1 MTGTF
6 IVAGIV
12 GLLFMIA
19 GWLLADDL
27 VRLYRRYEDW
37 VTGELEVNLG
47 FMGWRVDKA
56 RATKL
61 LRWTVAAGFLI
72 GVLISWSPMVG
83 VYAGLLFG
91 ALPVPLVRYLRTRRW
106 QAFDEQ
112 LLDAV
117 TLLRNGL
124 KSGLALPQSME
135 LLVREMHSPINEEFE
150 QVLKEVQ
157 MGRTLDEALI
167 ALNERIVH
175 PELDLLVSSIVTL
188 RRTGGNMTETFELI
202 TDTIQQ
208 RVRVEGKIRALTA
221 QGMTQAYILVSMPY
235 ILGLVVYLMDPSYM
249 QPMFETVVGWL
260 LLTLMTA
267 MVMIAWVVIKQI
279 VTIEV

>member
-1 MTGTF
+1 
-6 IVAGIV
+6 
-12 GLLFMIA
+12 
-19 GWLLADDL
+19 
-27 VRLYRRYEDW
+27 
-37 VTGELEVNLG
+37 
-47 FMGWRVDKA
+47 
-56 RATKL
+56 
-61 LRWTVAAGFLI
+61 
-72 GVLISWSPMVG
+72 
-83 VYAGLLFG
+83 
-91 ALPVPLVRYLRTRRW
+91 
-106 QAFDEQ
+106 
-112 LLDAV
+112 
-117 TLLRNGL
+117 
-124 KSGLALPQSME
+124 
-135 LLVREMHSPINEEFE
+135 MHAPINEEFE

-221 QGMTQAYILVSMPY
+221 QGMTQAYIMVSMPY

-249 QPMFETVVGWL
+249 RPMFETVLGWM
-260 LLTLMTA
+260 LLTLMTG
-267 MVMIAWVVIKQI
+267 MVLVGWFVIKQI

>member
-1 MTGTF
+1 MTWT
-6 IVAGIV
+6 IAAVV

-19 GWLLADDL
+19 GYLVADDI

-37 VTGELEVNLG
+37 VTSELEVNLG
-47 FMGWRVDKA
+47 FMGWRVDKE

-61 LRWTVAAGFLI
+61 LRWTVGGGFVV
-72 GVLISWSPMVG
+72 GVLISRSPMVG

-91 ALPVPLVRYLRTRRW
+91 AVPVPLVRYLRSRRW

-124 KSGLALPQSME
+124 KSGLALPQSIE
-135 LLVREMHSPINEEFE
+135 LLVREMHAPINEEFE

-221 QGMTQAYILVSMPY
+221 QGMTQAYIMVSMPY

-249 QPMFETVVGWL
+249 RPMFETVLGWM
-260 LLTLMTA
+260 LLTLMTG
-267 MVMIAWVVIKQI
+267 MVLVGWFVIKQI

>member
-1 MTGTF
+1 MTW
-6 IVAGIV
+6 IIAAVV

-19 GWLLADDL
+19 GFLVADDI

-37 VTGELEVNLG
+37 VTSELETNLG
-47 FMGWRVDKA
+47 FMGWRVDKE

-61 LRWTVAAGFLI
+61 LRWTVGGGFVV
-72 GVLISWSPMVG
+72 GVLISRSPMVG

-91 ALPVPLVRYLRTRRW
+91 AVPVPLVRYLRTRRW

-124 KSGLALPQSME
+124 KSGLALPQSIE
-135 LLVREMHSPINEEFE
+135 LLVREMHAPINEEFD

-167 ALNERIVH
+167 ALNDRMVH

-221 QGMTQAYILVSMPY
+221 QGMTQAYIMVSMPY

-249 QPMFETVVGWL
+249 RPMFETVLGWM
-260 LLTLMTA
+260 LLTLMTG
-267 MVMIAWVVIKQI
+267 MVLVGWFVIKQI